1 MLYTVKIMRGKTTL
15 KQFAVIADGDAT
27 LQKFAA
33 DALGEQA
40 DDTAEMMKFGVCDS
54 AEADQPTRCSSSFAA
69 AASASSERAAGA
81 WSACRALG
89 K

>member
-15 KQFAVIADGDAT
+15 KQFAVIADGDTT
-27 LQKFAA
+27 LQRFAA

-54 AEADQPTRCSSSFAA
+54 AEFAGFIKQLAADQVLVIVRGGGLC
-69 AASASSERAAGA
+69 
-81 WSACRALG
+81 LM
-89 K
+89 

>member
-54 AEADQPTRCSSSFAA
+54 AEFARDSMTEFRLDLLDKAPA
-69 AASASSERAAGA
+69 AP
-81 WSACRALG
+81 
-89 K
+89 

>member
-15 KQFAVIADGDAT
+15 KKFAVIADGDTT

-40 DDTAEMMKFGVCDS
+40 DDTAEVEGFIKQL
-54 AEADQPTRCSSSFAA
+54 AADQVLVIVRGGGLC
-69 AASASSERAAGA
+69 
-81 WSACRALG
+81 LM
-89 K
+89 